1 MRHRLKVEEDPSP
14 IIALLEILL
23 AKDPGRRRNCRL
35 ASGIAEFERDPI
47 WKRTSAGALRLAACG
62 LILHHF
68 ASGCARRRMTINIFW
83 LLYDHNVNLVCIAQS
98 NLPRAL
104 DRKHRLGMLRFRSR
118 YGSALGDE

>member
-1 MRHRLKVEEDPSP
+1 
-14 IIALLEILL
+14 
-23 AKDPGRRRNCRL
+23 
-35 ASGIAEFERDPI
+35 
-47 WKRTSAGALRLAACG
+47 
-62 LILHHF
+62 
-68 ASGCARRRMTINIFW
+68 MTINIFW